1 MKDHYQAMVVAI
13 LAVAAL
19 SYVVYTLQRIF
30 FLRRVSKSGLIE
42 AISERINPAV
52 GSTTPPTTTPGS
64 TAPGRL
70 KMILQFLKKLP
81 RQLITKIEN
90 GWTKSWA
97 YVKKIKLWK
106 IKRPKF
112 WTLFTLLC
120 ITMIAVSL
128 LHEFGY
134 IR

>member
-1 MKDHYQAMVVAI
+1 MKDHYQSM
-13 LAVAAL
+13 AL

-42 AISERINPAV
+42 AISERINPTV

-90 GWTKSWA
+90 GWMKSWA

-120 ITMIAVSL
+120 ITIVIVSL